1 MAPESILRPL
11 VRCVGVDVLHSCK
24 PLRPK
29 DFGPVE
35 PKADSRRFVPSVSKH
50 HHLLAIDLGLRGG
63 MALFGQD
70 GRLRWYRS
78 QHFGTVSQLRR
89 AATHII
95 GETRDLQWILSE
107 GDYSLAA
114 VWERVAMKQ
123 RVRVQRVSAEA
134 WRGDLLYSRE
144 RHSAAEA
151 KKSAVTLARCII
163 DWSGIPQ
170 PASLRHDAAEAI
182 LIGLWGVMQ
191 VGWLDI
197 LPEPLRARQMAKKV
211 AGL

>member
-1 MAPESILRPL
+1 MLQ
-11 VRCVGVDVLHSCK
+11 SCK

-29 DFGPVE
+29 DFCPVQ
-35 PKADSRRFVPSVSKH
+35 PKIDNRRLVHSVPKNH
-50 HHLLAIDLGLRGG
+50 YLLGIDLGLRGG
-63 MALFGQD
+63 MALFGHD
-70 GRLRWYRS
+70 GRLRWFRS
-78 QHFGTVSQLRR
+78 QHFGSVSQLRR

-95 GETRDLQWILSE
+95 AETRDLQWILSE

-144 RHSAAEA
+144 CHKAAEA
-151 KKSAVTLARCII
+151 KKNAVVLARCII
-163 DWSGIPQ
+163 DWSGIAQ

-182 LIGLWGVMQ
+182 LIGLWGVMR
-191 VGWLDI
+191 VGWLDV
-197 LPEPLRARQMAKKV
+197 LPEPLRARQLAKKV

>member
-1 MAPESILRPL
+1 M
-11 VRCVGVDVLHSCK
+11 LHSCK

-29 DFGPVE
+29 SIGPAE
-35 PKADSRRFVPSVSKH
+35 PKRVSRKPIHSVAKNN
-50 HHLLAIDLGLRGG
+50 HLLAIDLGLRGG

-78 QHFGTVSQLRR
+78 QHFGSVTQLRR

-95 GETRDLQWILSE
+95 GETQNLQWILSE

-123 RVRVQRVSAEA
+123 QVRVQRVSAQA
-134 WRGDLLYSRE
+134 WRGDLLDGSE
-144 RHSAAEA
+144 RQSTADT
-151 KKSAVTLARCII
+151 KKNAVAMARRII
-163 DWSGIPQ
+163 DWSDLAQ

-191 VGWLDI
+191 VGWLDA
-197 LPEPLRARQMAKKV
+197 LPEPLRAPQMAKKV

>member
-1 MAPESILRPL
+1 M
-11 VRCVGVDVLHSCK
+11 LHSCK

-29 DFGPVE
+29 SIGPAE
-35 PKADSRRFVPSVSKH
+35 PKRESRKLVQSVSKNN
-50 HHLLAIDLGLRGG
+50 HLLAIDLGLRGG

-78 QHFGTVSQLRR
+78 QHFGSVTQLRR

-95 GETRDLQWILSE
+95 GETQNLQWILSE

-123 RVRVQRVSAEA
+123 QVRVQRVSAEA
-134 WRGDLLYSRE
+134 WRGDLLDSRE
-144 RHSAAEA
+144 RPSAAEA
-151 KKSAVTLARCII
+151 KKSTIALARRII
-163 DWSGIPQ
+163 DWSDLPQ
-170 PASLRHDAAEAI
+170 PTSLRHDAAEAI

-191 VGWLDI
+191 VGWLDA